1 MEGRL
6 RANLASRKMSKLL
19 EEADQGGGKV
29 VTSSI
34 LTDPSISSIAQHQT
48 AGLSKVFH
56 HDDTPSTA
64 STLANQIGGSR
75 SGKVNQ
81 QDKEI
86 SQKMNADPPHPSEP
100 LKLRL
105 DISSVEKSLFTTN
118 LQDLEEGEIEMHFIN
133 SHSSPLPSL
142 QQQHLATPS
151 GRTSSELLQN
161 ANTRSPVHDQ
171 QSSKN
176 KKKEGNSQEGNLAQG
191 MVYNLSKHPSG
202 GSSLQILPRY
212 PLPAPSLSDFRV
224 VSLPISVHPVQRS
237 VGKNGVPIK
246 GVDQFDRRNE
256 DAGAMDAILGE
267 ISVGIPVQRNPE
279 SRTESIHG
287 CLSSKWVDPCSM
299 DSERHPS
306 ERELHINVNGS
317 ANGRRV
323 RRVLNEARNWV
334 PRLPDQSD
342 TKTDMGEGY
351 QFFQFESSDEGEDV
365 QMSFDDSV
373 SVG

>member
-1 MEGRL
+1 
-6 RANLASRKMSKLL
+6 
-19 EEADQGGGKV
+19 
-29 VTSSI
+29 
-34 LTDPSISSIAQHQT
+34 
-48 AGLSKVFH
+48 
-56 HDDTPSTA
+56 
-64 STLANQIGGSR
+64 
-75 SGKVNQ
+75 
-81 QDKEI
+81 
-86 SQKMNADPPHPSEP
+86 MNTDPPHPSEP

-142 QQQHLATPS
+142 QPQHLATPS

-171 QSSKN
+171 QSSKYKN
-176 KKKEGNSQEGNLAQG
+176 KRRKF
-191 MVYNLSKHPSG
+191 SG
-202 GSSLQILPRY
+202 GKSSTGN
-212 PLPAPSLSDFRV
+212 APSLSDFRV
-224 VSLPISVHPVQRS
+224 ASLPISVRSVQRS
-237 VGKNGVPIK
+237 VEKNGVPN
-246 GVDQFDRRNE
+246 QFDRRNE

-287 CLSSKWVDPCSM
+287 CLSSEWVDPCLM

-323 RRVLNEARNWV
+323 RHVLNEARNWV

-365 QMSFDDSV
+365 QMSSDDSV